1 MTDRSD
7 PDANAIDD
15 GPDAMDTAVRRAL
28 VESHQNLAK
37 FLRRRLRNRDE
48 AEEVLQRFIL
58 KALERSHGL
67 RDVRTVRG
75 WLGKVLAT
83 TIIDYQRAAATRRR
97 REQGT
102 DPVKLA
108 DMAGELIEPD
118 REIDDAVCQ
127 CLYKLLPT
135 LNPGYAE
142 MIWRADLLGEPRER
156 LAISLGITVNN
167 VTVRLHRARRA
178 LKLRLEQLCRT
189 CVVHGFL
196 DCQCDEGARA
206 ERFRGAA

>member
-1 MTDRSD
+1 MVEEAEKEVHPKQAKASD
-7 PDANAIDD
+7 MDA
-15 GPDAMDTAVRRAL
+15 AVRRAL
-28 VESHQNLAK
+28 VESHRDLAK

-75 WLGKVLAT
+75 WLGRVLAT
-83 TIIDYQRAAATRRR
+83 TIIDFQRAAATRRQ
-97 REQGT
+97 REQGM
-102 DPVKLA
+102 DPDALA
-108 DMAGELIEPD
+108 NMAEELIEPD

-135 LNPGYAE
+135 LKPGYAE
-142 MIWRADLLGEPRER
+142 IIWRADLLGEPRDR

-167 VTVRLHRARRA
+167 VTVRLHRARQA

-196 DCQCDEGARA
+196 DCQCDDGQRLRRLRTRA
-206 ERFRGAA
+206 